1 MNIHPIADMLTRIRN
16 ASARQAQ
23 AVKIP
28 TSRFK
33 ETVAQLLV
41 ETGWVEKAEV
51 VKPADEI
58 PYLLVSLKYYREHP
72 VIRGIRMI
80 SKSGQRIYK
89 GKAQL
94 AKSPSS
100 KLETVV
106 VSTSQGLM
114 TGAEARAAG
123 LGGEVLFKIW

>member
-1 MNIHPIADMLTRIRN
+1 MNTHPIADMLTRIRN

-23 AVKIP
+23 TVKIP

-33 ETVAQLLV
+33 EAVGQLLV

-51 VKPADEI
+51 VKPTDET
-58 PYLLVSLKYYREHP
+58 PYLLLSLKYYRQRP

-80 SKSGQRIYK
+80 SKSGQHIYM

-94 AKSPSS
+94 AKNPSS
-100 KLETVV
+100 KLETIV

-114 TGAEARAAG
+114 TGAEAHAAS